1 MNSALAG
8 LCVIRFSVLRG
19 NCKKDINIIIV
30 MIIMITIIYY
40 LILKFTLHNNS
51 NAKNVQDVQVLHKGT
66 ELAQYEKTAAPSR
79 PIFPLVP

>member
-1 MNSALAG
+1 MTYKQY
-8 LCVIRFSVLRG
+8 

-30 MIIMITIIYY
+30 MIIMITIIY

-66 ELAQYEKTAAPSR
+66 ELAQYACVTSVGE
-79 PIFPLVP
+79 IQN

>member
-1 MNSALAG
+1 MTYKQY
-8 LCVIRFSVLRG
+8 

-51 NAKNVQDVQVLHKGT
+51 NAKNVQDVQVLNKGT
-66 ELAQYEKTAAPSR
+66 ELAQYEQMVVMLNTE
-79 PIFPLVP
+79 V

>member
-1 MNSALAG
+1 MTYKPY
-8 LCVIRFSVLRG
+8 

-51 NAKNVQDVQVLHKGT
+51 NVKNVQDVQVLNKGT
-66 ELAQYEKTAAPSR
+66 ELAQYATHHHHRNMLSSF
-79 PIFPLVP
+79 FPLPISFRDLKVK